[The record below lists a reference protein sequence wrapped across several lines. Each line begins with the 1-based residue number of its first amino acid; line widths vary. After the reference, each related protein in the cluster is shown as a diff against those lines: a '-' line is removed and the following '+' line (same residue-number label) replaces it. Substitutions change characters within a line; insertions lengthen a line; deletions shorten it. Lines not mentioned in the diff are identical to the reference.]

1 MGKPTVDPGGESEQ
15 DRFATLI
22 RQHYQALYRAAYRL
36 TRSTVDAEDLVQEVC
51 LRAYPRLGE
60 VERLEHP
67 RGWLLR
73 VLYRLFIDLRRRY
86 ERKHVR
92 AIDEDEEFAGGEPGP
107 AEEADRALDRWRI
120 EDAWRYLNN
129 EQRLLLTLHDIEG
142 YSLAEIH
149 AMTGLKDGT
158 IKSRLHRARVRLGR
172 LLQRDR
178 AVTSAVAHD
187 GGS

>member
-1 MGKPTVDPGGESEQ
+1 MGKPAVDPGGESEQ

-22 RQHYQALYRAAYRL
+22 RHHYHALYRAAYRL
-36 TRSTVDAEDLVQEVC
+36 TRSAVDAEDLVQEVC
-51 LRAYPRLGE
+51 VRAYPRLAE
-60 VERLEHP
+60 VEQLEQP

-92 AIDEDEEFAGGEPGP
+92 AIDDDEEFVSEEPGP
-107 AEEADRALDRWRI
+107 AEEVDRVLTRWRI
-120 EDAWRYLNN
+120 EDAWRHLND
-129 EQRLLLTLHDIEG
+129 EQRLLLALHDVEG

-149 AMTGLKDGT
+149 SLTGLKDGT
-158 IKSRLHRARVRLGR
+158 IKSKLHRARVRLGR

-178 AVTSAVAHD
+178 TATSTLAQEQGA
-187 GGS
+187 